1 MLPIHQSKGSK
12 YPNVCI
18 PIIAPIQT
26 FVNTLLTAI
35 DYDGI
40 IVQTFVL
47 ILSHQGE
54 NMPVSI
60 KDIAKVANVSFSTV
74 SRALADS
81 PRVKPETRE
90 RIQELAAEMGYAPSA
105 AARSLVTHRTK
116 TIGVVATTM
125 TDMFQAEVVQAIEET
140 AIGRDYSVILTQ
152 SGFASEREM
161 IEIQALRERRVDGII
176 LISVRAG
183 GVYAAVLQGTGIPL
197 VFINAR
203 QTDYGHS
210 VRVDSL
216 AGSLAAVQHLLDLGH
231 KQIAYITGPD
241 EDWDNIARQ
250 AGYQQSLE
258 AGGLPAEPALIVKGD
273 SRPEGG
279 IRAMQQLLALR
290 CSPTAVFCYND
301 ATALGAMRA
310 AYSAGIRVPEDVSIV
325 GFDDIDLAPFFEP
338 PLTTVAQPIKQL
350 GEKAVETILADMDG
364 ENGVVDC
371 LLPGDLV
378 VRSSTTHPNES

>member
-1 MLPIHQSKGSK
+1 MLPIYQRK

-18 PIIAPIQT
+18 SIIAPIQT

-35 DYDGI
+35 DYNGI

-47 ILSHQGE
+47 ILSCWGK

-60 KDIAKVANVSFSTV
+60 KDIARVANVSFSTV

-90 RIQELAAEMGYAPSA
+90 RIQRLAIEMGYAPSA

-140 AIGRDYSVILTQ
+140 AIGRDHSVILTQ

-161 IEIQALRERRVDGII
+161 TEIQALRERRVDGII

-258 AGGLPAEPALIVKGD
+258 AYGLPVDPALIVKGD

-279 IRAMQQLLALR
+279 IRAMQQLLSLR
-290 CSPTAVFCYND
+290 RPPTAVFCYND

-310 AYSAGIRVPEDVSIV
+310 AYSAGLRVPEDVSIV

-364 ENGVVDC
+364 EGGVVDC
-371 LLPGDLV
+371 LLPGNLV
-378 VRSSTTHPNES
+378 VRSSTTHPNQS

>member
-1 MLPIHQSKGSK
+1 
-12 YPNVCI
+12 
-18 PIIAPIQT
+18 
-26 FVNTLLTAI
+26 
-35 DYDGI
+35 
-40 IVQTFVL
+40 
-47 ILSHQGE
+47 
-54 NMPVSI
+54 MPVSI

-90 RIQELAAEMGYAPSA
+90 RIRKLAAEMGYTPSA
-105 AARSLVTHRTK
+105 AARSLVTQRTK
-116 TIGVVATTM
+116 AIGVVATTM
-125 TDMFQAEVVQAIEET
+125 TDVFQAEVVQAIEET
-140 AIGRDYSVILTQ
+140 AIGRDHSVILTQ

-216 AGSLAAVQHLLDLGH
+216 GGSLAAVQHLLDLGH
-231 KQIAYITGPD
+231 KRIAYITGPD
-241 EDWDNIARQ
+241 EDWDNIERQ

-258 AGGLPAEPALIVKGD
+258 SRGLTVDPALIVKGD
-273 SRPEGG
+273 SRPERG
-279 IRAMQQLLALR
+279 IRAMQQLLSLR
-290 CSPTAVFCYND
+290 RPPTAVFCYND
-301 ATALGAMRA
+301 VTALGAIRA
-310 AYSAGIRVPEDVSIV
+310 VHSAGLRIPENVSIV

-350 GEKAVETILADMDG
+350 GEKAVEAILAHIDG
-364 ENGVVDC
+364 KNGTVDC
-371 LLPGDLV
+371 LLPGTLV
-378 VRSSTTHPNES
+378 VRSSTARLN